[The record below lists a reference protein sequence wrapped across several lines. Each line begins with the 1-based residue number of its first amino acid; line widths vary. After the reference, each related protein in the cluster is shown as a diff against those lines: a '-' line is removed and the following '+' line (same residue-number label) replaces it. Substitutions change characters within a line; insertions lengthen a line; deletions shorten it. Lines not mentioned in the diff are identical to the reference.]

1 MAVLT
6 LAALCGL
13 APTLTQAG
21 PRYECQIV
29 RIGGQRETLA
39 GRCPCLS
46 APDRKRCA
54 KQRGIASEVQIGR
67 QTQDSGGAS
76 YGARTGSKP

>member
-54 KQRGIASEVQIGR
+54 KQ
-67 QTQDSGGAS
+67 
-76 YGARTGSKP
+76 